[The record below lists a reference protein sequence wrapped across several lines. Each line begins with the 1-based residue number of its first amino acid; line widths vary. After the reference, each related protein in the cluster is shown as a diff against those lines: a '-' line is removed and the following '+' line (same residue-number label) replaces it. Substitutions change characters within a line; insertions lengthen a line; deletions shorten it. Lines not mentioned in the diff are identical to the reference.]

1 MGTRKAFER
10 KQGFYMNNYYADK
23 LNSQSLFKVY
33 DTAIP
38 RISQYLAAEIDF
50 VRRHLMPTDRV
61 IEIAAGYG
69 RIVRQLAPDCAEIT
83 GMDISAESI
92 ALAKDYL
99 KDYPN
104 AKMVEMDLHQMHFN
118 EKFDVVLCLQNALSA
133 TRATPETIRN
143 MISLLVP
150 GGTAYFSTYSA
161 KFWDWRIKW
170 FEEQADKGCL
180 GKLDYSKTK
189 DGVIVCVDGF
199 RATTQ
204 TPEDLD
210 AIGKMIGLPYEVTEV
225 DESSV
230 FLIIHNNC

>member
-1 MGTRKAFER
+1 MG
-10 KQGFYMNNYYADK
+10 NYYADK

-33 DTAIP
+33 DTSIP
-38 RISQYLAAEIDF
+38 RIAQYLAAEIDF
-50 VRRHLMPTDRV
+50 VRQHLKPSDRV

-69 RIVRQLAPDCAEIT
+69 RIVRQLAPHCSKIT
-83 GMDISAESI
+83 GMDISAESVE
-92 ALAKDYL
+92 LAADYL
-99 KDYPN
+99 KECPN
-104 AKMVEMDLHQMHFN
+104 AKMVEMDLHALHFD

-133 TRATPETIRN
+133 TRATPESIKN
-143 MISLLVP
+143 MVSLLAP
-150 GGTAYFSTYSA
+150 GGTAFFSTYSA

-170 FEEQADKGCL
+170 FEEQAEKDCL
-180 GKLDYSKTK
+180 GKLDYENTK

-204 TPEDLD
+204 TPEELD

-230 FLIIHNNC
+230 FLIVHNVSPC